1 MLYADGSFYGFV
13 YSFFG
18 FVCSFSCSEIR
29 SDGSFFGFVWVC
41 FTAHGMFVLRLDE
54 VGL

>member
-13 YSFFG
+13 YSFYG
-18 FVCSFSCSEIR
+18 FVCSFY
-29 SDGSFFGFVWVC
+29 GFVWVC